1 MHTITTRF
9 LLTLA
14 FFAISARAF
23 AIEPREIARKI
34 FPSTV
39 LIVVQDANSQPL
51 ALGSGFI
58 VGDGKI
64 VSNMHVV
71 EGGSGGYVKLIGK
84 EGKHQIKGVL
94 AKNEELDLV
103 LLSVTDLPTN
113 AVTLASSGLEIGD
126 TVFAC
131 GNPKGLEGTFSSGIV
146 SSFRDAGS
154 NQLLQIT
161 APISPGS
168 SGGPIVNANGD
179 VIGVAV
185 ATYRGG
191 QNLNF
196 AIPAKFVE
204 QLLNS
209 PQELQEMAKGAKTD
223 STRTLLSKLGSER
236 DTSGVTGD
244 QFLWEG
250 DISGSLANYGTFTFA
265 LKNRT
270 KQTLKQI
277 RGLAIIYGRDGSP
290 ADFTEFRF
298 YGSLPP
304 GLVRRCSGSF
314 AASVKALTTSPSS
327 QNQYMY
333 SLTPSTRVEF
343 RVLSFEI
350 EE

>member
-1 MHTITTRF
+1 MEIRF
-9 LLTLA
+9 FLMVTLVA
-14 FFAISARAF
+14 FSAALF
-23 AIEPREIARKI
+23 AIEPREIAKKI

-71 EGGSGGYVKLIGK
+71 EDGAGGYVKLLGK
-84 EGKHQIKGVL
+84 EGKHEIKGIL
-94 AKNEELDLV
+94 AKREDLDLV
-103 LLSVTDLPTN
+103 LLSVPGLPTN
-113 AVTLASSGLEIGD
+113 SVRLATSNLEIGD
-126 TVFAC
+126 AVFAC

-168 SGGPIVNANGD
+168 SGGPVVNAEGD
-179 VIGVAV
+179 VVGVAV

-196 AIPAKFVE
+196 AIPAKCVE
-204 QLLNS
+204 ELLNS
-209 PQELQEMAKGAKTD
+209 PQKLQAMATGSKTD
-223 STRTLLSKLGSER
+223 STRSLLSKLGSEK

-250 DISGSLANYGTFTFA
+250 DIGGSLANYGDFTFA

-270 KQTLKQI
+270 KQTVKNI
-277 RGLAIIYGRDGSP
+277 TGLVIIYGRNGEP
-290 ADFTEFRF
+290 ADFSEVRF
-298 YGSLPP
+298 WGELPP
-304 GLVRRCSGSF
+304 GLVRRCSGKF
-314 AASVKALTTSPSS
+314 DPSVKSLTTSISP
-327 QNQYMY
+327 QNQFMY
-333 SLTPSTRVEF
+333 SLTPDTHVEF
-343 RVLSFEI
+343 RILSFET